1 MDVSDHVGLAAHTNP
16 EGIEFHV
23 LKRGSFL
30 TPIGTGDEDLRR

>member
-16 EGIEFHV
+16 EGIEFHM

-30 TPIGTGDEDLRR
+30 TRGMKT